1 MFRVG
6 AVIARALNQEALML
20 NARRKSKLKTN
31 HVTRK
36 IKQLWDCKASLL
48 RQGSRNQF
56 KVELDT
62 SIENKKE

>member
-36 IKQLWDCKASLL
+36 IKQL
-48 RQGSRNQF
+48 
-56 KVELDT
+56 
-62 SIENKKE
+62 